1 MVNWNNKKAALKAI
15 REEYPHM
22 SSYLIELCYEY
33 YKESSKPNN
42 NSKLQ
47 EIQKKLDET
56 EKLQD
61 NSEYACCDVNGNPIN
76 YLNEKGEFV
85 GMKIINPN
93 EETNAK
99 IDIVENKSKLDT
111 IKE

>member
-1 MVNWNNKKAALKAI
+1 MVNWNNKKSALKAI

-42 NSKLQ
+42 NNKLN
-47 EIQKKLDET
+47 EIQKKLNEAEHQT
-56 EKLQD
+56 EGTD
-61 NSEYACCDVNGNPIN
+61 YVCCDKYGKPIN
-76 YLNEKGEFV
+76 YLNEKGEYV
-85 GMKIINPN
+85 GVEIINPN
-93 EETNAK
+93 EET
-99 IDIVENKSKLDT
+99 KSKLDI

>member
-1 MVNWNNKKAALKAI
+1 MVNWNNKKSALKAI
-15 REEYPHM
+15 REEYPNM

-42 NSKLQ
+42 NNKLN
-47 EIQKKLDET
+47 EIQKKLDEAENQT
-56 EKLQD
+56 EGTD
-61 NSEYACCDVNGNPIN
+61 YACCDKFGKPIN

-85 GMKIINPN
+85 GMEIINPN
-93 EETNAK
+93 DE
-99 IDIVENKSKLDT
+99 IKSKLDI